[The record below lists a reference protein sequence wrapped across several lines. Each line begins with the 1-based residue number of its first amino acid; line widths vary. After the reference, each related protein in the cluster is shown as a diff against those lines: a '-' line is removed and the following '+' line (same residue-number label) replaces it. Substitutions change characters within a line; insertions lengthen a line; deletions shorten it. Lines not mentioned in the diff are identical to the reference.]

1 MAANPS
7 FAVII
12 SLGKAH
18 DQGHTSTV
26 NCLRCTYLAEVDKF
40 RPYGVPFRLHADG
53 NWFIIRNKFLREKQL
68 KEGTVIKISN
78 KCCFSANT
86 GIQLE
91 VSEII
96 RHLKFNDDEGV
107 VVFRGIAD
115 AFPKATIQQKGII
128 QKRSLGPFHHYALVS
143 VLRAITLDGRI
154 VALTCLEEEINLNN
168 RSLNCYKNSSIE
180 IFEVPIRQP
189 VSDEDVGD
197 VILISLGSKPT
208 EDGYYI
214 GVCEGILLS
223 ARSSDEDN
231 PSPISEPECYK
242 IDSKPKGL
250 CLIINN
256 MTFKEKNLNRYD
268 AIFDEERLHNLFAGK
283 LDFEVHAFNDLDN
296 CQMQAICTEFGGKDH
311 CQYDAFVCII
321 MSHGTCGDKIKGVNG
336 RTIGID
342 DLMSEFNIERCPSL
356 ANKPKLFLVQAC
368 RGPAEDR
375 FLCPTDKSQDI
386 VDFTVSDSTLSR
398 SICPQESDFLLAFST
413 VPGYVSYRRPNFGS
427 FFMQGIADVFEK
439 DHDKDHVLDM
449 LMKVNRQ
456 VSAASNQVPAIHSTL
471 RFKVYL

>member
-1 MAANPS
+1 MAANS
-7 FAVII
+7 SYAVVI
-12 SLGKAH
+12 SRAEAH
-18 DQGHTSTV
+18 YEGHTSVV
-26 NCLRCTYLAEVDKF
+26 NCLKCTYHADDIF
-40 RPYGVPFRLHADG
+40 RPYGVPFRLNDEKDR
-53 NWFIIRNKFLREKQL
+53 FIFLNSFLREQKI
-68 KEGTVIKISN
+68 KEGTVIKT
-78 KCCFSANT
+78 FSGCNFSKNT
-86 GIQLE
+86 GFQLE

-96 RHLKFNDDEGV
+96 RHLKFNDNEGV
-107 VVFRGIAD
+107 VVFRGIAN
-115 AFPKATIQQKGII
+115 AFPKATIQEKGII
-128 QKRSLGPFHHYALVS
+128 QNDRPHPFHHYALIS
-143 VLRAITLDGRI
+143 VLSAITQDGRI
-154 VALTCLEEEINLNN
+154 IVLTSLGEQVNLSN
-168 RSLNCYKNSSIE
+168 RSVTCYKKNIE
-180 IFEVPIRQP
+180 TVEVPIRQP
-189 VSDEDVGD
+189 VSGEDVGD
-197 VILISLGSKPT
+197 VILIALGSKPT
-208 EDGYYI
+208 KEGYYI

-223 ARSSDEDN
+223 ASSSDEDN

-250 CLIINN
+250 CLLINN
-256 MTFKEKNLNRYD
+256 MTFKEENLNRHD
-268 AIFDEERLHNLFAGK
+268 AIYDEERLHNLFAGK
-283 LDFEVHAFNDLDN
+283 LDFEVHPFNDLDN

-311 CQYDAFVCII
+311 RQYDAFVCII

-368 RGPAEDR
+368 RGLAEDR

-427 FFMQGIADVFEK
+427 FFMQAVADVFEK

-449 LMKVNRQ
+449 LMKVNRE
-456 VSAASNQVPAIHSTL
+456 VSTASNQVPAIHSTL